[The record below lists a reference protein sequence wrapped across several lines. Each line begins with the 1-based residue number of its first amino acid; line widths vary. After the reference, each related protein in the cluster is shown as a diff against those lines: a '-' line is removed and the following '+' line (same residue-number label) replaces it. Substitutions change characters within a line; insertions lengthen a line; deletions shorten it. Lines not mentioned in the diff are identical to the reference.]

1 MCLYSP
7 LALLLADG
15 QNGVYSLFNLFV
27 YVACEASSIANLA
40 VISVDRLYSVSNPFK
55 HHTNVT
61 PSIAHRIMF
70 GVWGYAIAVALVQLL
85 EEKWKNI
92 VIFFFGFFLPLC
104 VMIVCYFK
112 IIVVVR

>member
-1 MCLYSP
+1 MYSP
-7 LALLLADG
+7 LPLLLADG
-15 QNGVYSLFNLFV
+15 QDGVYSLFNLFV

-70 GVWGYAIAVALVQLL
+70 GVWGYAIAVASVQLL
-85 EEKWKNI
+85 EEKWKTI